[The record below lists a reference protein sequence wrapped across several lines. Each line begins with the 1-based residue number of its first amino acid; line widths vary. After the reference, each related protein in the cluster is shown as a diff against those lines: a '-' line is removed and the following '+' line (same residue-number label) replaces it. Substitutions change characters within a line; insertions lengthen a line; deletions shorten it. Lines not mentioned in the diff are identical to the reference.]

1 MIFKIYEIK
10 TIMNQTKAINI
21 ISSVIIG
28 SIISILIFFMI
39 QVLYAQI
46 LVDYIIQFLENQDV
60 FFIIIF
66 IFSFGEIIAL
76 IISIIVSMI
85 ILRKVVRIQVFK
97 AILFAF
103 MINILLW
110 FGLSFLSLWFLYPE
124 IFSEIIGY
132 EIIFISPL
140 LIVYFGIYILENITL
155 VWIFTQISYFI
166 LFGIFMNL
174 FYVKKRKNPIS
185 KKRRKLMENP
195 IETTF
200 RW

>member
-1 MIFKIYEIK
+1 
-10 TIMNQTKAINI
+10 MNQTKAINI

-28 SIISILIFFMI
+28 SIISVLIFFMI

-60 FFIIIF
+60 FFTIIL

-103 MINILLW
+103 LINILFW
-110 FGLSFLSLWFLYPE
+110 FILSFLSLWFYYPE
-124 IFSEIIGY
+124 VFSEIVGY

-140 LIVYFGIYILENITL
+140 LIVYFGIYILDNITL
-155 VWIFTQISYFI
+155 VWIFTQITYFI
-166 LFGIFMNL
+166 LFGIFMNV
-174 FYVKKRKNPIS
+174 FYVEKRRNPIS
-185 KKRRKLMENP
+185 KERRKLMEKP
-195 IETTF
+195 IEKKY